1 MLDTDGMA
9 TEEID
14 LLLIPQNRPSS
25 TTLWIIEETLP
36 ASSPTQGGE
45 LSLLKYSGQAVA
57 RCVRIGDK
65 KHDQFSLTSTNSS
78 LPTFKT
84 NTLLQFIPLFR
95 ELHLYEAEISLVS
108 IRKVKPSIGE

>member
-1 MLDTDGMA
+1 MLDTNSMA

-36 ASSPTQGGE
+36 ASSPTQEGE

-65 KHDQFSLTSTNSS
+65 KHDQFSFTSTNSS
-78 LPTFKT
+78 LPTFKA
-84 NTLLQFIPLFR
+84 NTLLHFIPLFR
-95 ELHLYEAEISLVS
+95 ELYLYEAEISLVG
-108 IRKVKPSIGE
+108 ICNGEA

>member
-1 MLDTDGMA
+1 MLDTDSMA

-36 ASSPTQGGE
+36 ASSLTQGGE

-65 KHDQFSLTSTNSS
+65 KHDQFSSTSTTSS

-84 NTLLQFIPLFR
+84 NTLLHFIPLLR

-108 IRKVKPSIGE
+108 IRNR

>member
-1 MLDTDGMA
+1 MA

-36 ASSPTQGGE
+36 ASSPLQGGE

-57 RCVRIGDK
+57 RSLRIDDK
-65 KHDQFSLTSTNSS
+65 KYDQFSFPSTNSS
-78 LPTFKT
+78 LPTPKT
-84 NTLLQFIPLFR
+84 NTLLYLIPLFR
-95 ELHLYEAEISLVS
+95 ELNLYEAEVSLVS
-108 IRKVKPSIGE
+108 ILE

>member
-1 MLDTDGMA
+1 MLDADSMA

-14 LLLIPQNRPSS
+14 LLLIPQDRPSS
-25 TTLWIIEETLP
+25 KTLWIIEETLP

-57 RCVRIGDK
+57 RRMRISDK
-65 KHDQFSLTSTNSS
+65 KYDQFSFTSTNSS
-78 LPTFKT
+78 LPTFEA
-84 NTLLQFIPLFR
+84 NTLLHFIPLFR

-108 IRKVKPSIGE
+108 ICNE